1 MEKAKLKASS
11 STIPPFAAQL
21 TKTIPL
27 NNTKEFSLYGF
38 FI

>member
-1 MEKAKLKASS
+1 MEKAKTKLNQ
-11 STIPPFAAQL
+11 STIPPFAAQQQKAL
-21 TKTIPL
+21 AL